1 MVSGLFSVGSF
12 EEVLAAAPSA
22 ASGKVRTMAAQTETE
37 PRSGGVA
44 AESGRKAVS
53 GRIGEDRF
61 FRWAFLLPTVL
72 ILLVIAIFPMVNSIW
87 NSMQWYT
94 LSEPDQKRFLFLG
107 NYAHLIFGDSIFWDS
122 MKTTLLYS
130 VGAVGLQFIIGLAIA
145 LLMDRRMRGIGVLR
159 TLFMIPILV
168 SPVVSG
174 LTWRFM
180 YEPSGLINWL
190 LGLVR
195 IPPVGW
201 ISTPEPALPA
211 VIIVDVW
218 QWTPFFVLVLLAGI
232 QAIPREVVEASALD
246 GLSGRQYLRK
256 VLLPLIRPVA
266 LVVLL
271 IRMMDTIRIFDAIYI
286 LTGGGPATATLIG
299 SIYTYVLFFKAF
311 DAGVASALSWIIVI
325 LVNILGF
332 FLLRFLAQ
340 EATQEEKGLTTESSL
355 SA

>member
-1 MVSGLFSVGSF
+1 
-12 EEVLAAAPSA
+12 
-22 ASGKVRTMAAQTETE
+22 MAGQTETK
-37 PRSGGVA
+37 PRASDVTADGGRPA
-44 AESGRKAVS
+44 AS
-53 GRIGEDRF
+53 GRIGENHF

-87 NSMQWYT
+87 NSMHWYT
-94 LSEPDQKRFLFLG
+94 LSQPDQKRFIFLENYGQLLFR
-107 NYAHLIFGDSIFWDS
+107 DSIFWDS
-122 MKTTLLYS
+122 MKTTILYS
-130 VGAVGLQFIIGLAIA
+130 LGAVGLQFIIGLAIA
-145 LLMDRRMRGIGVLR
+145 LLMDRRMKGIGLLR

-190 LGLVR
+190 MGL
-195 IPPVGW
+195 IHLPPVGW
-201 ISTPEPALPA
+201 ISTPGPALPA
-211 VIIVDVW
+211 VIITDVW

-232 QAIPREVVEASALD
+232 QSIPREVVEAAALD
-246 GLSGRQYLRK
+246 GLSSGQYLWK
-256 VLLPLIRPVA
+256 ILLPLIRPVA

-286 LTGGGPATATLIG
+286 LTGGGPAKATLIG

-340 EATQEEKGLTTESSL
+340 ESTQEQKGLAPESSP